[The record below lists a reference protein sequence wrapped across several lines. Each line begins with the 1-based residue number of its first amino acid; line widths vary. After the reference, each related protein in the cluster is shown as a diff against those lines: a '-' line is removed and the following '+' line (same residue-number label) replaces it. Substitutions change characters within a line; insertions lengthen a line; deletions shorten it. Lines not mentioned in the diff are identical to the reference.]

1 MEEYTGNYFTIENSR
16 VFDGQTVNVLECK
29 ASDGG
34 WHGTC
39 FRCGRKLRRH
49 WYEVQ
54 SEDDLL
60 ICAIGA
66 ECVKKLT

>member
-1 MEEYTGNYFTIENSR
+1 MVKYTGKYFTVENSN

-29 ASDGG
+29 AFDSR

-39 FRCGRKLRRH
+39 FRCGRRLRRH
-49 WYEVQ
+49 WFEVQ
-54 SEDDLL
+54 TTDDLL
-60 ICAIGA
+60 ICEIGT